1 MFDIYEKQ
9 GKVIQAKLHEHVTAL
24 SRIAQLEG
32 ELQEFKQML
41 GMLYQDVHK
50 DK

>member
-1 MFDIYEKQ
+1 MFDVYEKQ
-9 GKVIQAKLHEHVTAL
+9 GKVIQAKLHEHGTAL
-24 SRIAQLEG
+24 IRIAQLEG